1 MMRNGEQ
8 EIAGD
13 IATVKIEKPD
23 RRKSKDKM
31 PSEEQNTDPNEE
43 ENHEKQSTE
52 NDDGDDPVVH
62 EIPVY
67 LAKSLANQ
75 LYLLQVNRCK
85 KRLHTSHSKWHSC
98 TKGTKE
104 YNDLILWLI

>member
-13 IATVKIEKPD
+13 VATVKIEKPD
-23 RRKSKDKM
+23 RRKSKDRR
-31 PSEEQNTDPNEE
+31 PSKEQNTDPSQE
-43 ENHEKQSTE
+43 ENHEKKSTE
-52 NDDGDDPVVH
+52 NDDEDDDPVVH

-75 LYLLQVNRCK
+75 LYLLQVNRRK
-85 KRLHTSHSKWHSC
+85 KYQIPSMALLHEGH
-98 TKGTKE
+98 E
-104 YNDLILWLI
+104 RVQLFNL